1 MFITVNGK
9 TYHKFLD
16 CQWLE
21 GRSDS
26 INYIEV
32 NDNLEQNPCRGSS
45 KRLDL
50 VNNGYDEIEAKNIV
64 KSKSD

>member
-21 GRSDS
+21 GRGDAVS
-26 INYIEV
+26 YIEIE
-32 NDNLEQNPCRGSS
+32 DILGQNPCRGCS
-45 KRLDL
+45 KRSDL
-50 VNNGYDEIEAKNIV
+50 IDNGYEESKAKDIV
-64 KSKSD
+64 KAKSD